1 MKFKSLILILI
12 IFCFNALCAQATQI
26 PSQVR
31 SFLVSQKKVP
41 HIRFDS
47 VVVYSDE
54 LMYLPVFP
62 AYPEEVENLSIVK
75 TYPENQSMSQ
85 FPDMVLFNN
94 NFALLKVVKTGQNTL
109 SVRNIPDLPVEIKT
123 GILPQDMMVPRG
135 LVFPDTLAGIL
146 GDVQIPLVG
155 SAKSATFVSTRKTA
169 PLPTGKR
176 VADTKKYN
184 VPSSL
189 KNKLFFVNN
198 FQTEYLQVFSST
210 VSEPLY
216 SLKTSGVMKDIKP
229 VLGGRYILAAIKDK
243 KSIDV
248 IDIANE
254 YVVKHI
260 DLTAIPSEIAVDD
273 VNKKAYVASVKDES
287 LSVIDLE
294 TMTMEEK
301 IQLVGSPQKLSL
313 SADGSKL
320 AYLDMKTSSIYV
332 LDLSDEYANKLISS
346 YPNTTKLILGNNV
359 LYAIART
366 QPKLRIIHFDLL
378 QDNEVVKSKKQLKK
392 EKEQQK
398 LEEKEDD
405 SYTED
410 IMISTDFMEPVVDE
424 LIQNAKTYSTSIKDI
439 NVGQKPIDMYEKD
452 GKIFVLCAGDNSV
465 YAYDNSNGDVKS
477 EKLPVDGFS
486 KAFTPVPNSNLAVIT
501 NMSDLKYVVYDMTK
515 EKPVETLPISEYINM
530 ITILDRKY
538 E

>member
-1 MKFKSLILILI
+1 MKIKSIILILI

-26 PSQVR
+26 PQQVR

-41 HIRFDS
+41 HIRFDGI
-47 VVVYSDE
+47 VIYSDDI
-54 LMYLPVFP
+54 MYLPVFP
-62 AYPEEVENLSIVK
+62 AYPEEPETLSIVK
-75 TYPENQSMSQ
+75 TYPENQSMTQ
-85 FPDMVLFNN
+85 FPDMILFNN
-94 NFALLKVVKTGQNTL
+94 NFALLKVIKTGQNTL
-109 SVRNIPDLPVEIKT
+109 TVRNLPDVPVEIKT

-135 LVFPDTLAGIL
+135 LVFPDYLAGIL

-176 VADTKKYN
+176 IVDNKKYN

-216 SLKTSGVMKDIKP
+216 SLKTSGVMNDIKP
-229 VLGGRYILAAIKDK
+229 VLGGKYILAATKDK
-243 KSIDV
+243 KNIDV
-248 IDIANE
+248 IDIENE

-260 DLTAIPSEIAVDD
+260 DLTAVPSEIAVDD

-287 LSVIDLE
+287 LSIIDLE
-294 TMTMEEK
+294 DMTLSEK
-301 IQLVGSPQKLSL
+301 IQLVGAPQKLSL
-313 SADGSKL
+313 SNDGSKL

-332 LDLSDEYANKLISS
+332 LDLSDGYANKLISS
-346 YPNTTKLILGNNV
+346 YPNTTKLILGDNV

-378 QDNEVVKSKKQLKK
+378 QDNEIVKPKKQLKK
-392 EKEQQK
+392 EEEQRK
-398 LEEKEDD
+398 LEKNDD
-405 SYTED
+405 ESYTED
-410 IMISTDFMEPVVDE
+410 IMISNDFMEPVVDE

-439 NVGQKPIDMYEKD
+439 KVGQKPIDMYEND
-452 GKIFVLCAGDNSV
+452 GKVFVLCAGDNSV
-465 YAYDNSNGDVKS
+465 YSYDNLNGEVNS
-477 EKLPVDGFS
+477 EKLPMDGFS
-486 KAFTPVPNSNLAVIT
+486 KSFTPVPNSNLAVIT
-501 NMSDLKYVVYDMTK
+501 NMSDLKYVVYDMK
-515 EKPVETLPISEYINM
+515 QEKSVETLPISEYINM
-530 ITILDRKY
+530 ITILERKY